1 MPLQVLQKLF
11 EQLLSHFRAGLHIH
25 HPCQTRAARM
35 PLRIGPSKRRPT
47 VLSSQQTLIFADGG
61 RMSNHLV
68 WERFCW
74 FDSQV
79 RAGKYPNASHLAD
92 IICQKN
98 DRG

>member
-1 MPLQVLQKLF
+1 
-11 EQLLSHFRAGLHIH
+11 
-25 HPCQTRAARM
+25 
-35 PLRIGPSKRRPT
+35 
-47 VLSSQQTLIFADGG
+47 
-61 RMSNHLV
+61 MSNHLV